1 MPPRRHRP
9 ERSSVAPGTS
19 MTSPGAETP
28 RAGLHPVALLGI
40 PYDAASSFLRG
51 PAMAPAVIRTALLSD
66 STNGWSESGIDVRGG
81 GALRDAGDVACDHGD
96 DTRAQIESAVQ
107 SILGS
112 GARPLC
118 LGGDHSVTYPV
129 LRAMRRQYPKLSLL
143 HLDAHSDLYD
153 EFEGDRFSHACPFAR
168 IMEERLAGRLVQV
181 GIRTMNPH
189 QQAQADRF
197 GVEVITMD
205 DWDRSP
211 AISFDTPVYVSV
223 DMDVLDPAFAPGVS
237 HREPGG
243 LSVRDVLRL
252 IRHTAGEF
260 VGGDVVEFNPARDP
274 NGVTAWVAAKIARE
288 LAARLITTTA

>member
-1 MPPRRHRP
+1 MSNP
-9 ERSSVAPGTS
+9 T
-19 MTSPGAETP
+19 AETP
-28 RAGLHPVALLGI
+28 RGRTHSVALLGI

-51 PAMAPAVIRTALLSD
+51 PAAAPAVIRPALLSD

-81 GALRDAGDVACDHGD
+81 GALRDAGDVAFDHGGD
-96 DTRAQIESAVQ
+96 IRAQIESAVGA
-107 SILGS
+107 ILGS

-129 LRAMRRQYPKLSLL
+129 LRAVRRQYQKLSLL

-153 EFEGDRFSHACPFAR
+153 AFEGDRFSHACPFAR
-168 IMEERLAGRLVQV
+168 IMEEGLADRLVQI

-205 DWDRSP
+205 DWDGLP

-243 LSVRDVLRL
+243 LSVRNVLRL
-252 IRHTAGEF
+252 LRRTPGEF
-260 VGGDVVEFNPARDP
+260 VAGDVVEFNPVQDP
-274 NGVTAWVAAKIARE
+274 NGVTTWAAAKIVRE
-288 LAARLITTTA
+288 LAARLMTATP

>member
-1 MPPRRHRP
+1 MS
-9 ERSSVAPGTS
+9 RSA
-19 MTSPGAETP
+19 AETP
-28 RAGLHPVALLGI
+28 PVRMHSVALLGI

-51 PAMAPAVIRTALLSD
+51 PAAAPPVIRAALLSD

-81 GALRDAGDVACDHGD
+81 GALRDAGDVALDQGSD
-96 DTRAQIESAVQ
+96 VRAPIESAVQ

-129 LRAMRRQYPKLSLL
+129 LCAVRRQYPRLSLL

-153 EFEGDRFSHACPFAR
+153 TFEGNRLSHACPFAR
-168 IMEERLAGRLVQV
+168 IMEERLADRLVQV

-189 QQAQADRF
+189 LEAQADRF

-205 DWDRSP
+205 DWDDASE
-211 AISFDTPVYVSV
+211 ISFDTPVYVSV
-223 DMDVLDPAFAPGVS
+223 DIDVLDPAFAPGVS

-243 LSVRDVLRL
+243 PSVRDVLRVL
-252 IRHTAGEF
+252 RRTPGDFI
-260 VGGDVVEFNPARDP
+260 GGDVVEFNPAQDP
-274 NGVTAWVAAKIARE
+274 TGVTAWVAAKIARE
-288 LAARLITTTA
+288 LAARLMTAPP

>member
-1 MPPRRHRP
+1 VNTP
-9 ERSSVAPGTS
+9 AT
-19 MTSPGAETP
+19 ETP
-28 RAGLHPVALLGI
+28 RRTHSVALLGI

-51 PAMAPAVIRTALLSD
+51 PAAAPAVIRTALLSD

-81 GALRDAGDVACDHGD
+81 GALRDAGDVALDQGGD
-96 DTRAQIESAVQ
+96 VRAQIESAVDAV
-107 SILGS
+107 LGS

-129 LRAMRRQYPKLSLL
+129 LRAMRHHYPRLSLL

-153 EFEGDRFSHACPFAR
+153 AFEGDRFSHACPFAR
-168 IMEERLAGRLVQV
+168 IMEEGLVGRLVQI

-197 GVEVITMD
+197 GVQVITMD
-205 DWDRSP
+205 EWGAAP

-223 DMDVLDPAFAPGVS
+223 DLDVLDPAFAPGVS

-252 IRHTAGEF
+252 LRHTPGEF
-260 VGGDVVEFNPARDP
+260 VGGDVVEFNPAQDAT
-274 NGVTAWVAAKIARE
+274 GVTAWVAAKLTRE
-288 LAARLITTTA
+288 LAARLMTSPL

>member
-1 MPPRRHRP
+1 M
-9 ERSSVAPGTS
+9 SNLA
-19 MTSPGAETP
+19 AETP
-28 RAGLHPVALLGI
+28 CGPIHSVALLGI

-51 PAMAPAVIRTALLSD
+51 PAAAPAAIRAALLSD

-81 GALRDAGDVACDHGD
+81 GALRDAGDVAFGHGGD
-96 DTRAQIESAVQ
+96 VRAPIESAVQ
-107 SILGS
+107 AILLS

-118 LGGDHSVTYPV
+118 MGGDHSVTYPI
-129 LRAMRRQYPKLSLL
+129 LRALQHQYPKLSLL

-153 EFEGDRFSHACPFAR
+153 AFEADRFSHACPFAR
-168 IMEERLAGRLVQV
+168 IMEERLAGRLVQI

-205 DWDRSP
+205 EWDGAP
-211 AISFDTPVYVSV
+211 AVSFDTPVYVSI

-252 IRHTAGEF
+252 LRRTPGEF
-260 VGGDVVEFNPARDP
+260 VGGDVVEFNPAQDP
-274 NGVTAWVAAKIARE
+274 NGVTAWVAAKLVRE
-288 LAARLITTTA
+288 LAARLMTGTP

>member
-1 MPPRRHRP
+1 M
-9 ERSSVAPGTS
+9 
-19 MTSPGAETP
+19 
-28 RAGLHPVALLGI
+28 
-40 PYDAASSFLRG
+40 
-51 PAMAPAVIRTALLSD
+51 
-66 STNGWSESGIDVRGG
+66 
-81 GALRDAGDVACDHGD
+81 
-96 DTRAQIESAVQ
+96 Q

-129 LRAMRRQYPKLSLL
+129 LRAMRHQYPELSLL

-153 EFEGDRFSHACPFAR
+153 VFEGDRFSHACPFAR
-168 IMEERLAGRLVQV
+168 IMEEQLVGRLVQV

-205 DWDRSP
+205 DWDGAL

-243 LSVRDVLRL
+243 LSVRDVLRIL
-252 IRHTAGEF
+252 RHTPGEF
-260 VGGDVVEFNPARDP
+260 VGGDVVEFNPAQDP
-274 NGVTAWVAAKIARE
+274 NGVTAWVAAKLTRE
-288 LAARLITTTA
+288 LAARLMTSPP

>member
-1 MPPRRHRP
+1 MH
-9 ERSSVAPGTS
+9 S
-19 MTSPGAETP
+19 
-28 RAGLHPVALLGI
+28 VALLGI

-51 PAMAPAVIRTALLSD
+51 PAAAPPVIRAALLSD

-81 GALRDAGDVACDHGD
+81 GALRDAGDVALDQGSD
-96 DTRAQIESAVQ
+96 VRAPIESAVQ

-129 LRAMRRQYPKLSLL
+129 LRAVRRQYPRLSLL

-153 EFEGDRFSHACPFAR
+153 AFEGDRLSHACPFAR
-168 IMEERLAGRLVQV
+168 IMEERLADRLVQV

-189 QQAQADRF
+189 LEAQADRF

-205 DWDRSP
+205 DWDDASE
-211 AISFDTPVYVSV
+211 ISFDTPVYVSV
-223 DMDVLDPAFAPGVS
+223 DIDVLDPAFAPGVS

-243 LSVRDVLRL
+243 PSVRDVLRVL
-252 IRHTAGEF
+252 RRTPGDFI
-260 VGGDVVEFNPARDP
+260 GGDVVEFNPAQDP
-274 NGVTAWVAAKIARE
+274 TGVTAWVAAKIVRE
-288 LAARLITTTA
+288 LAARLMTATP

>member
-1 MPPRRHRP
+1 MS
-9 ERSSVAPGTS
+9 RSS
-19 MTSPGAETP
+19 AETP
-28 RAGLHPVALLGI
+28 RARTHSVALLGI

-51 PAMAPAVIRTALLSD
+51 PAAAPAVIRAALLSD

-81 GALRDAGDVACDHGD
+81 GALSDAGDVTFDHGGD
-96 DTRAQIESAVQ
+96 VRAPIESAVQ
-107 SILGS
+107 SILTS

-129 LRAMRRQYPKLSLL
+129 LRAVRRQYPKLSVL

-153 EFEGDRFSHACPFAR
+153 AYEGDRFSHACPFAR
-168 IMEERLAGRLVQV
+168 IMEERLADQVIQV

-205 DWDRSP
+205 DLDGAP

-223 DMDVLDPAFAPGVS
+223 DMDVLEVGRPADDRHALTVSSRCASLHSATLSTPHRRAPATPPGAAETPRWPNAAPVS
-237 HREPGG
+237 GSPR
-243 LSVRDVLRL
+243 RL
-252 IRHTAGEF
+252 ACRSAGCR
-260 VGGDVVEFNPARDP
+260 A
-274 NGVTAWVAAKIARE
+274 
-288 LAARLITTTA
+288 